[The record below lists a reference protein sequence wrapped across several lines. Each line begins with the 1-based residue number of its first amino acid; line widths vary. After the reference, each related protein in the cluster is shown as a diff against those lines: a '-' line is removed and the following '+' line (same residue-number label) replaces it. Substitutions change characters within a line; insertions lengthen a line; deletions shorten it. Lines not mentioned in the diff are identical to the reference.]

1 MLSIAIGCDDAA
13 IEMKNQIVIFLQ
25 SKNITV
31 VDYSCDQ
38 HQEPTM
44 YPILPFRLLWR
55 LKPGNMNAGSLFV
68 EQVLDEHLC
77 Q

>member
-44 YPILPFRLLWR
+44 YPDIAIQVALAI
-55 LKPGNMNAGSLFV
+55 KAGNMNAGSLFV
-68 EQVLDEHLC
+68 EQVLG
-77 Q
+77 